1 MNCNIRLWMG
11 DKDTSLSLIQQSST
25 IHTRP
30 YKLYLCTRKYKSK
43 PMSLEATINEDL
55 KNAMKAKD
63 QVSLRGIRA
72 IKSAILLY
80 NTSGATGELD
90 TEKEIALLQKLVK
103 QRQDSLDIFVKQ
115 GREDLASIER
125 EEIEVIMRYLPK
137 QLSEDELKETI
148 QSIMNRIGATTMKDM
163 GKVMAEA
170 SKELAGKA
178 DGKAISAVVKALL
191 S

>member
-1 MNCNIRLWMG
+1 
-11 DKDTSLSLIQQSST
+11 
-25 IHTRP
+25 
-30 YKLYLCTRKYKSK
+30 
-43 PMSLEATINEDL
+43 MSLEATINEDL
-55 KNAMKAKD
+55 KTAMKAKD

-80 NTSGATGELD
+80 NTSGVTGELD

-148 QSIMNRIGATTMKDM
+148 QGIMNRIGATTMKDM